1 MNKKTVFLL
10 LLVCIAASAVFAGC
24 TAQVGDDTQSAG
36 NAGGKVSEKSS
47 YFDPVTAQ
55 VTEKTLPIYMFL
67 PEYVDNISVYYI
79 NGVDI
84 PYLSLKDSMNLLA
97 DIASVDEKDYLLT
110 YKAEGDKVSVTREN
124 NYSADFDFGKNTIY
138 FTDYDMFR
146 KSPDGPLIEMTAI
159 PDLVAPLF
167 KKDTAR
173 SYERYGDDI
182 TMDLSRYGIQILR
195 KNNDYY
201 IPLQTFSDV
210 FLSGIQCFSLYNGDA
225 VFILTDMNDAISEVY
240 YSAPQT
246 EKSEELA
253 EFDYNELCFVL
264 DHFYGLKDVHGI
276 KDFDTLFHES
286 ANDQLL
292 KSNNQTIVDQTLYR
306 IFNDQLD
313 DLHSGLNAPSF
324 RTDRE
329 IFEEEKSN
337 TLRGISGRT
346 LVEKEMEFK
355 TARDKTYPNGIPH
368 YEEVGNTAYITFDH
382 FENIEGLD
390 YYSEPKIGE
399 LNDTIR
405 LMQYAYDRITR
416 DGSPIENVVM
426 DLSLNTGGTTFD
438 AVYVTGLFLG
448 EGQMSGTDE
457 MTGALASAHYQV
469 DTNRDH
475 VFDEKDTLAGKGY
488 KFYCIESAVSFSCGN
503 LVPNVFKNSNQVTLI
518 GQTSGGGSCLV
529 QPLSTAG
536 GTSFQISG
544 NMRLSFIKNGAYYDI
559 DRGAEPDVYIKDP
572 YFLYDRKALTDYIN
586 NKIK

>member
-1 MNKKTVFLL
+1 MNKKTVFLIL
-10 LLVCIAASAVFAGC
+10 MVCIAASAAFAGC
-24 TAQVGDDTQSAG
+24 TAHVGDDTPSAG
-36 NAGGKVSEKSS
+36 YAGGMVLEKSPD
-47 YFDPVTAQ
+47 FDTATAQ
-55 VTEKTLPIYMFL
+55 VTEKTVPMYLFL
-67 PEYVDNISVYYI
+67 PEYKDNISVYFI
-79 NGVDI
+79 NGADI
-84 PYLSLKDSMNLLA
+84 PYVSLKDSMNLLD
-97 DIASVDEKDYLLT
+97 DIASVDEEGYVLT
-110 YKAEGDKVSVTREN
+110 YKAEGDTVYVTREN

-138 FTDYDMFR
+138 FTDFNMFR
-146 KSPDGPLIEMTAI
+146 KTPNGPLIEMTGI
-159 PDLVAPLF
+159 NDLLAPLY
-167 KKDTAR
+167 KKDEAR
-173 SYERYGDDI
+173 SYERYGNDI
-182 TMDLSRYGIQILR
+182 TLDLSRYGIGMLH
-195 KNNDYY
+195 KNDDYY

-210 FLSGIQCFSLYNGDA
+210 FLSGEGCFSLYNGEA
-225 VFILTDMNDAISEVY
+225 VFILNGMNDAISEIY

-246 EKSEELA
+246 EKSEALA

-264 DHFYGLKDVHGI
+264 DQFYGLKDVHGI
-276 KDFDTLFHES
+276 TNFDTLFRES

-292 KSNNQTIVDQTLYR
+292 KSTNQTLVDLTLYR
-306 IFNDQLD
+306 IINDQLD
-313 DLHSGLNAPSF
+313 DLHSSFNAASF

-337 TLRGISGRT
+337 TLMGISGRT
-346 LVEKEMEFK
+346 LVEKGMEFK
-355 TARDKTYPNGIPH
+355 TARERIYPNGIPH

-416 DGSPIENVVM
+416 DESPIKNVVM
-426 DLSLNTGGTTFD
+426 DLSLNTGGTTYD
-438 AVYVTGLFLG
+438 AVYVTGMFLG
-448 EGQMSGTDE
+448 EGQISASDE
-457 MTGALASAHYQV
+457 MTGALASAHYQI

-475 VFDEKDTLAGKGY
+475 VFDKKDTLAGKGY

-518 GQTSGGGSCLV
+518 GQTSGGGSCIV

-536 GTSFQISG
+536 GSAFQISG
-544 NMRLSFIKNGAYYDI
+544 SMRMASIKNGAFYDI

-586 NKIK
+586 NKMK